1 MAKAILDMKE
11 NVVVVP
17 VLALEGKMVMA
28 LEGGVIMVLIMALEG
43 KMVLAL
49 EGGVVHTRDY
59 TARGRVHSLW
69 TRQ

>member
-1 MAKAILDMKE
+1 MAEAIMDMEE
-11 NVVVVP
+11 NVVLVL

-28 LEGGVIMVLIMALEG
+28 LEGGVVMVLILALEG

-49 EGGVVHTRDY
+49 EGGVVHTRNH
-59 TARGRVHSLW
+59 TARGRVHRLW